1 MAEWVDALDLGSSAA
16 MRKSSS
22 LFGPTKKT
30 LINQKYKEQ
39 KSQTPKFWHHFGTI
53 CAEITSKPNG
63 LGNDAG
69 YVFSKFPGVVKK
81 QVMEV
86 MPTDAS
92 PKPPP
97 NRRCPASPPET
108 KKTPPNS
115 RPEMWLDSP
124 SRSPPCARTW
134 CPKRK
139 GLVRRPHSYY
149 PSAAYSKPAS
159 SKGNEWRES
168 RGPVL
173 GKNHLWAM
181 GISTRSPTS

>member
-30 LINQKYKEQ
+30 FTNQKHKEQ
-39 KSQTPKFWHHFGTI
+39 KSQTTKFWHHFGTI

-86 MPTDAS
+86 MNEKILCNS
-92 PKPPP
+92 IKY
-97 NRRCPASPPET
+97 
-108 KKTPPNS
+108 KKQ
-115 RPEMWLDSP
+115 
-124 SRSPPCARTW
+124 
-134 CPKRK
+134 
-139 GLVRRPHSYY
+139 
-149 PSAAYSKPAS
+149 
-159 SKGNEWRES
+159 KGNAEVMLE
-168 RGPVL
+168 
-173 GKNHLWAM
+173 
-181 GISTRSPTS
+181 

>member
-30 LINQKYKEQ
+30 FINQKDKEQ
-39 KSQTPKFWHHFGTI
+39 KLQNPKFWHHFGTI
-53 CAEITSKPNG
+53 CAEITSKPNE

-97 NRRCPASPPET
+97 NRRYPASQPET
-108 KKTPPNS
+108 KKTPPNR

-124 SRSPPCARTW
+124 SRSPACARTW

-139 GLVRRPHSYY
+139 GLVRRPHSYPY
-149 PSAAYSKPAS
+149 AAYSKPAS
-159 SKGNEWRES
+159 SKGHEWRES

-173 GKNHLWAM
+173 GKNHLW
-181 GISTRSPTS
+181 GKVVSTCPPTS